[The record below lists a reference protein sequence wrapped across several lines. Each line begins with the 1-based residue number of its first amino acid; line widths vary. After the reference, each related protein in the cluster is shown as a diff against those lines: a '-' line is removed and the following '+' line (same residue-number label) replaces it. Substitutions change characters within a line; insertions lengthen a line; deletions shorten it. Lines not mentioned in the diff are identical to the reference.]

1 MVYLSDKIQG
11 FVVFPN
17 CWSVYGSR
25 KVLLNKE
32 VLILSGKKPNRS
44 NVYVKII
51 FLTSGIRF
59 TYKFVIPYTKRG
71 QKDFLEFLKYWPSSH
86 GLNKLVI
93 KPKCMLIHIYCFGN
107 FLCCVKIGCYN
118 IYIYIFGE
126 TRPYA

>member
-1 MVYLSDKIQG
+1 
-11 FVVFPN
+11 VFPS
-17 CWSVYGSR
+17 CWSVHGSR

-44 NVYVKII
+44 NVYVKNI
-51 FLTSGIRF
+51 FLISGIRF

-93 KPKCMLIHIYCFGN
+93 KAKMHANTYIVFLKFPLLCENMML
-107 FLCCVKIGCYN
+107 
-118 IYIYIFGE
+118 
-126 TRPYA
+126 